1 MKTKAQNLQEQKN
14 QQVDLFEQFSN
25 NRLDHSEMFAVRG
38 GGHNDEGSQAD
49 VQEDGFN

>member
-38 GGHNDEGSQAD
+38 GDDDGGSQAD
-49 VQEDGFN
+49 VYEEGFN

>member
-25 NRLDHSEMFAVRG
+25 NQLDHSEMFAVRG
-38 GGHNDEGSQAD
+38 GDNDGGSHAD